1 MNNEEK
7 INFLNEVIEDTLLL
21 QNKDKSSKDKIQ
33 KRVEMF
39 IRNVYGDSSQYL
51 RDLNQIDFIY
61 HPGVFFSDYDYS
73 KEDLDKWE
81 EGKNLWI
88 NLFETMIEEI
98 ETFSAPQ
105 VIEKSH
111 KISPRSKNYNKV
123 FIVHGHDE
131 EMLHATARFLEK
143 LDLES
148 VVLREQPNQGR
159 TIIEKFEDYSD
170 VDFAIVL
177 FSPDDLGRS
186 KTQEEFKPRPRQN
199 VVFELGFF
207 IGKLSRKN
215 VVVLH
220 RTVQGFEMLS
230 DFQGVLFQPY
240 NGGWEYMI
248 AKELKSVGFT
258 IDLNLL

>member
-1 MNNEEK
+1 MNDDEFVKQLNNMIKE
-7 INFLNEVIEDTLLL
+7 INSLAHNDEI
-21 QNKDKSSKDKIQ
+21 KKDKIL
-33 KRVEMF
+33 KRLTML
-39 IRNVYGDSSQYL
+39 IRNKLGEDS
-51 RDLNQIDFIY
+51 IY
-61 HPGVFFSDYDYS
+61 
-73 KEDLDKWE
+73 
-81 EGKNLWI
+81 I
-88 NLFETMIEEI
+88 NEI
-98 ETFSAPQ
+98 ETTNFSFYPPSRL
-105 VIEKSH
+105 VSGKDYSIEYKNTWENGKRDWINTLEIIIDEVNLFS
-111 KISPRSKNYNKV
+111 KAPRSTNIGIKNFNKV

-143 LDLES
+143 LNLES

-177 FSPDDLGRS
+177 FSPDDLGKS
-186 KTQEEFKPRPRQN
+186 KNDENLKLRPRQN

-220 RTVQGFEMLS
+220 RTVQGFDMLS

-240 NGGWEYMI
+240 NEGWEYKI
-248 AKELKSVGFT
+248 AKELKSVGFN
-258 IDLNLL
+258 IGFELL